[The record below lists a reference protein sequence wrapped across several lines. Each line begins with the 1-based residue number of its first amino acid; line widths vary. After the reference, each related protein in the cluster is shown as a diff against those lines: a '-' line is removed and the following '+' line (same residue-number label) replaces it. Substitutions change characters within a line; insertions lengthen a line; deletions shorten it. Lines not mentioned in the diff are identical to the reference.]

1 MNKQKT
7 YGIIGYANPHIVSHS
22 EADEVLWNVPLT
34 SGGVVL
40 NSSLPTRTF
49 NEHNTSFIITNN
61 YLVQGRKKDN
71 ETKRME
77 RINRT

>member
-1 MNKQKT
+1 MNKQEMYKL
-7 YGIIGYANPHIVSHS
+7 IGYANPHIVSHS
-22 EADEVLWNVPLT
+22 EAEEALINVPLT
-34 SGGVVL
+34 SRGVVL

-49 NEHNTSFIITNN
+49 NEHNTPFIITNN

-71 ETKRME
+71 DTKRME